1 MAQEPDKKYTLLPS
15 AEAAEQAT
23 NNRKLVYSEYSR
35 KRIIIWHRLFR
46 NTAKNLFKLAF
57 VVILFENHN
66 VTLSLTHLITLPLG
80 YHRSIKY

>member
-35 KRIIIWHRLFR
+35 KRIIIGTGCFE

-57 VVILFENHN
+57 VAILFENHN
-66 VTLSLTHLITLPLG
+66 LMFCVRL
-80 YHRSIKY
+80 